1 MSYVDPI
8 GTMLEDGLDKIINV
22 FVNLSDK
29 KYGEI

>member
-1 MSYVDPI
+1 MSYVDSI